1 MPETKRPLKVF
12 LCHIMPIG
20 YAHIIPLRDADR
32 DPVRGL
38 YARLTQD
45 GVDAW
50 LDKAKPCGEP
60 RRTILP
66 GQGFDKLNL
75 PDWELEIRKAV
86 CESIICSQE
95 KAGFL

>member
-1 MPETKRPLKVF
+1 MTWFECGNPAIQSSSAI
-12 LCHIMPIG
+12 IMPLG
-20 YAHIIPLRDADR
+20 YAHAER

-38 YARLTQD
+38 YSRLTTLALMGSVREG

-50 LDKAKPCGEP
+50 FDKAKLHGE
-60 RRTILP
+60 RSRTILP

-86 CESIICSQE
+86 REACII
-95 KAGFL
+95 